1 MVYTGRIYDIV
12 HVSDMV
18 SQIILKKKDRNKNIL
33 VAIKVMGF
41 WKDKAFNELKLKK
54 KDKIRGNI
62 YLKSN
67 LYNEKYYTDVF
78 FREIFLVETSSVLEA
93 PSMFTEDEESGN
105 RVDLS
110 TGEVINEK

>member
-18 SQIILKKKDRNKNIL
+18 SQIILKKKDKNKIIH

-41 WKDKAFNELKLKK
+41 WKDKAFKELKLKN

-67 LYNEKYYTDVF
+67 LYNGKYYTDVF
-78 FREIFLVETSSVLEA
+78 FREIYLVESASVIVTG
-93 PSMFTEDEESGN
+93 SMFTVDDESGN
-105 RVDLS
+105 KVDLES
-110 TGEVINEK
+110 GEIVNFK